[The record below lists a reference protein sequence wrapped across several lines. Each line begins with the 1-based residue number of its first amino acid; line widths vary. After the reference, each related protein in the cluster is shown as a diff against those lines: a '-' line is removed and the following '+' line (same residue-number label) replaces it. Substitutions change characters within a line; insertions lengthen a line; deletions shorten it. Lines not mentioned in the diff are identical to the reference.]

1 LARHDAALTHVAAQA
16 ARPMNKAI
24 APPKKL
30 IGLDQ
35 PLAWWLTEFYLILLA
50 LTGFGHDLD

>member
-1 LARHDAALTHVAAQA
+1 
-16 ARPMNKAI
+16 MNKAI